1 MGTYRIDKVRFS
13 KRTGELVENLINVND
28 GEDKLTVVWR
38 PYIDYFDEVILEG
51 NECAADVDHIIV
63 DEQNCVLWEDWET
76 NELFVSPAERKI

>member
-1 MGTYRIDKVRFS
+1 METYRIDKVRFS
-13 KRTGELVENLINVND
+13 KRTGELVENLVNVND

-51 NECAADVDHIIV
+51 NECAADVEQIIV
-63 DEQNCVLWEDWET
+63 DDQNCVLWEDWET